1 MPAKPESYR
10 KTVSVNYNLGT
21 NKLQHENKILVISGE
36 RKINFVLTNVT
47 DENVVHINS
56 KKDSTCEV
64 VDMLEGLKLI

>member
-47 DENVVHINS
+47 DINVVHINS
-56 KKDSTCEV
+56 NNDSNCDV
-64 VDMLEGLKLI
+64 VDMLEGLKMN